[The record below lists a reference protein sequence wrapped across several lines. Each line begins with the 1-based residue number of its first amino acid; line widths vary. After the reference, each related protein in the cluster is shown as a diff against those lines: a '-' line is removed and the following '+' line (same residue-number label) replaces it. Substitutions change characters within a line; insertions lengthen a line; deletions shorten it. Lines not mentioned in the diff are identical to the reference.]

1 MSRAVWEEAPVVEAP
16 RKPAARPVEQA
27 PWMQAPEVALTRVSR
42 AEIPGV
48 DPQWAAG
55 QAPAHIEERRR
66 AQVAQ
71 QNPVAEKVLGA
82 IEGALDIVAKVGG
95 GSVGGLLGLASAPFR
110 PGPAD
115 RNMAEGAQAGVDLV
129 RKGYGLAGLPAAQGA
144 TTQTGAALSEGFDAA
159 MEGLPPVAGVFGTL
173 AAPVVARPALTARQ
187 AVRALPQAA
196 GQTVVDALPG
206 PVADAARQTVAGGR
220 QEASAALDRGMEA
233 LPERLRPA
241 SRRQPVP
248 TAGTM
253 GSGGAAGTDAAL
265 QRRERA
271 AALPVPIDLTEGQ
284 ATRDF
289 AQLRFEG
296 ETAKNS
302 AAGEPLRDFGAEQN
316 QRLAQNLDALEEL
329 TGAQTASA
337 YDAGSKVVQALAEK
351 AGRAKARI
359 DEAYAAAREAGETA
373 DPVPYGSVLAYI
385 DEQTPTTRDK
395 LAPIIRAVEE
405 QLRRNDPEGAGVV
418 SIDALED
425 VRKMIRA
432 NTEPGTPGGF
442 HGGELIRRIDQATE
456 GADGNLYRTARK
468 LRADYARQFE
478 DRAVVADLLDTK
490 KGSADRVTKIERV
503 VERAVQA
510 SGVDDLKFL
519 RGVLLAEEGQ
529 AGRQAWREIQGRV
542 IASFRE
548 HALGTGGPDI
558 RGNPILSPA
567 KLAKRVD
574 ALDRDGKLEALFD
587 KRGAQLIRDLV
598 EATQDI
604 KTSPPG
610 AVNMSHSA
618 SALKDLWDQF
628 VTLGIAGVPARGVA
642 VLGAIR
648 KDLAD
653 RAVKKQVR
661 AALPPKSDARPRT
674 DLGGIFDAE
683 PEPAAPE
690 PRLALPAPTKAKP
703 TNQRLADIERL
714 KEGASPEA
722 VRVLDE
728 QALKIKRENRAA
740 QVQASRDSEAASL
753 EAMAQQTTDPD
764 VRRALQA
771 RANQL
776 RSDRPPVGDATELD
790 RVPVAPVER
799 VRGKIPVGQ
808 AKELQPSSARAPSA
822 KPLPVAEARELTRDQ
837 ARQAAPTRR
846 ERDLLRLRDEA
857 SDPVVIKELDTA
869 ISAERR
875 KAAEKARGHEYLRL
889 ADAAEDP
896 DLRELFEA
904 KAGEVGVKRP
914 RLPVGEAREVP
925 ISPATAR
932 AVEAVKLNGQDKAA
946 WNLLYRVGTVDAD
959 TAKLMSDAIRID
971 PAAFDRALQQMDSK
985 PETFAQEVL
994 RIVNGSIKR

>member
-1 MSRAVWEEAPVVEAP
+1 MSAGEWDVVEERPMSEWDVVAQEP
-16 RKPAARPVEQA
+16 VRPGAAVSGRPA
-27 PWMQAPEVALTRVSR
+27 R

-55 QAPAHIEERRR
+55 QAPAQIEERRR
-66 AQVAQ
+66 AQVTQ
-71 QNPVAEKVLGA
+71 QNPIAEKVLGA
-82 IEGALDIVAKVGG
+82 IEGAFDIVAKVGG
-95 GSVGGLLGLASAPFR
+95 GVGGGLLGLASAPFR
-110 PGPAD
+110 PGPAGE
-115 RNMAEGAQAGVDLV
+115 NMAAGAQAGVAVV
-129 RKGYGLAGLPAAQGA
+129 RRAYGLAGLPASQGA

-159 MEGLPPVAGVFGTL
+159 IEDMPPVAGVFGTL
-173 AAPVVARPALTARQ
+173 MAPAVARPALTARQ

-206 PVADAARQTVAGGR
+206 PVADAARQGVAGGR
-220 QEASAALDRGMEA
+220 QVASAALDRGMEA

-248 TAGTM
+248 TPGTM
-253 GSGGAAGTDAAL
+253 ASGGAAGTDAAL

-302 AAGEPLRDFGAEQN
+302 AAGEPLRDLGAEQN
-316 QRLAQNLDALEEL
+316 QRLIQNLDALEEL
-329 TGAQTASA
+329 TGAQTASS

-359 DEAYAAAREAGETA
+359 DEAYAKAREAGDTA
-373 DPVPYGSVLAYI
+373 EPVPYGSILAYA
-385 DEQTPTTRDK
+385 DDLTPTVREK
-395 LAPIIRAVEE
+395 LAPIVKAVEE
-405 QLRRNDPEGAGVV
+405 QLRKSDPEGEGMV
-418 SIDALED
+418 SVDAMES
-425 VRKMIRA
+425 VRQMVRA
-432 NTEPGTPGGF
+432 NVEPGTPGGY
-442 HGGELIRRIDQATE
+442 HGGQLIKLIDEATE
-456 GADGNLYRTARK
+456 GAGGDLYKAARK
-468 LRADYARQFE
+468 LRAEFSRKFE

-490 KGSADRVTKIERV
+490 KGSADRVTKLERV

-529 AGRQAWREIQGRV
+529 AGRQAWKEVQGRV

-598 EATQDI
+598 EATQDV

-610 AVNMSHSA
+610 AVNPSHSA
-618 SALKDLWDQF
+618 SALKDLWDQI

-653 RAVKKQVR
+653 RKVRKQVR
-661 AALPPKSDARPRT
+661 AALPTAKTDAKPRT

-683 PEPAAPE
+683 AEPAAAPA

-728 QALKIKRENRAA
+728 QAQRIKREERAA

-753 EAMAQQTTDPD
+753 EAKAQETTDPD
-764 VRRALQA
+764 VRQALQA

-776 RSDRPPVGDATELD
+776 RSDRPPVGEATELD
-790 RVPVAPVER
+790 RIPVAPVER

-808 AKELQPSSARAPSA
+808 ARELQPSTARAPSA

-994 RIVNGSIKR
+994 RIVNGSAKR